1 MLKFP
6 LLAAAGMVMV
16 VAAPA
21 RADWVS
27 IQAVGACRTWTLLT
41 QLDVGHANIGFWD
54 GNGKLIESRGYN
66 TGGLRTIAGSAIND
80 EDTQLALNKKCN
92 GAAAHRFVYVTPAR
106 RAQLQ
111 GAITAAGQGCNSYLP
126 IGKIGGKNACSCVTF
141 ATRAWLDVTKRDE
154 QWTLQSS
161 PALLAAK
168 IFAANGK
175 KPQAYVFDRPYWSNV
190 TR

>member
-1 MLKFP
+1 MIKFS
-6 LLAAAGMVMV
+6 LLAAAGVVMV

-27 IQAVGACRTWTLLT
+27 IQAVGACRTWTLFT
-41 QLDVGHANIGFWD
+41 QRDVGHANIGFWD
-54 GNGKLIESRGYN
+54 GNGNLIESRGYN
-66 TGGLRTIAGSAIND
+66 MGGLRTIAAKEIDD

-92 GAAAHRFVYVTPAR
+92 GAATHRFVYVTPAR

-111 GAITAAGQGCNSYLP
+111 GAITAAGLGCNSYLF
-126 IGKIGGKNACSCVTF
+126 IGKVGGKNACSCVTF
-141 ATRAWLDVTKRDE
+141 ATRAWLEVTKRDE
-154 QWTLQSS
+154 QWTLQTT

-168 IFAANGK
+168 IFDANGK
-175 KPQAYVFDRPYWSNV
+175 KRQIYVVDRPNWSNV